1 MRSVEVWPEIC
12 WESGPLLLAERVR
25 IAVSQEDS
33 SPLRLAVLGKHRE
46 REEEEEE
53 GKQTDLLFPAISR
66 TPLFGNSG

>member
-1 MRSVEVWPEIC
+1 MRSVDVWPEIC

-46 REEEEEE
+46 REEEE
-53 GKQTDLLFPAISR
+53 GK
-66 TPLFGNSG
+66 